1 MSFYRMPSFASQIA
15 FEIIRTNDNK
25 KNNRTYSDY
34 LINYYFNDELLL
46 NMTVDE
52 FYKIVELNIWSDDQ
66 INAYCNNIKN
76 KTDDDDDDKSDN
88 RNYPIIKRGKEY
100 HLAPLIIFTSLFAV
114 SLLVNIFTISK
125 LLRRNSNKSIPTQ
138 KVNVVN
144 NLESSYSY
152 NLKNIKP

>member
-1 MSFYRMPSFASQIA
+1 
-15 FEIIRTNDNK
+15 
-25 KNNRTYSDY
+25 
-34 LINYYFNDELLL
+34 
-46 NMTVDE
+46 MTAEE
-52 FYKIVELNIWSDDQ
+52 FYKSVEPNIWPDERID
-66 INAYCNNIKN
+66 AFCNVDSNSTKN
-76 KTDDDDDDKSDN
+76 STDNNNNSTSNNTDDENNSENNSDNEKN

-100 HLAPLIIFTSLFAV
+100 HLAPLIIFTSLFAI

-125 LLRRNSNKSIPTQ
+125 LLTRNSNKSIPTQ